1 MEGHRRD
8 AVLGGI
14 RSKLL
19 MTRDNLTTD
28 GSEFVLPNGRPYSGP
43 YHVHIK
49 EGAMEGE
56 RHTKN
61 PHRPLT
67 PVNEVIARKV
77 GIIQKGMRN
86 ESSSKSAVSPPPR
99 PQVRR
104 QRSTASTR
112 RPPARPSS
120 NTGTG
125 SGY

>member
-1 MEGHRRD
+1 MEGHRRN

-19 MTRDNLTTD
+19 MTRNNLTTD
-28 GSEFVLPNGRPYSGP
+28 GSEFVLPDGRPYSGP
-43 YHVHIK
+43 YHVHIR

-56 RHTKN
+56 RHVKTS
-61 PHRPLT
+61 HRPLK

-86 ESSSKSAVSPPPR
+86 ESSGSTAQPVSPTPTR
-99 PQVRR
+99 QVSS
-104 QRSTASTR
+104 RSNYR
-112 RPPARPSS
+112 RPSRPAS
-120 NTGTG
+120 NTSTG

>member
-28 GSEFVLPNGRPYSGP
+28 GSEFVLPDGRPYSGP
-43 YHVHIK
+43 YHVHIR

-56 RHTKN
+56 RHVKT
-61 PHRPLT
+61 PHRPLK

-77 GIIQKGMRN
+77 AIIQKGMRN
-86 ESSSKSAVSPPPR
+86 ESSNTTSAPSMP
-99 PQVRR
+99 
-104 QRSTASTR
+104 QRSNQARSRR
-112 RPPARPSS
+112 RPSARPATQTRS
-120 NTGTG
+120 

>member
-28 GSEFVLPNGRPYSGP
+28 GSEFVLPDGRPYSGP
-43 YHVHIK
+43 YHVHVR

-86 ESSSKSAVSPPPR
+86 ESSSSTAQPVSPTPTR
-99 PQVRR
+99 QVSS
-104 QRSTASTR
+104 RSNYR
-112 RPPARPSS
+112 RPSRPAS
-120 NTGTG
+120 NTSTG

>member
-28 GSEFVLPNGRPYSGP
+28 GSEFVLPDGRPYSGP
-43 YHVHIK
+43 YHVHVR

-86 ESSSKSAVSPPPR
+86 ESSNITSAPSTP
-99 PQVRR
+99 
-104 QRSTASTR
+104 QRSNQARSRR
-112 RPPARPSS
+112 RPSARPSS

>member
-43 YHVHIK
+43 YHVHIR

-86 ESSSKSAVSPPPR
+86 ESSSSTAQPVSPTPTR
-99 PQVRR
+99 QVSS
-104 QRSTASTR
+104 RSNYR
-112 RPPARPSS
+112 RPSRPAS
-120 NTGTG
+120 NTSTG